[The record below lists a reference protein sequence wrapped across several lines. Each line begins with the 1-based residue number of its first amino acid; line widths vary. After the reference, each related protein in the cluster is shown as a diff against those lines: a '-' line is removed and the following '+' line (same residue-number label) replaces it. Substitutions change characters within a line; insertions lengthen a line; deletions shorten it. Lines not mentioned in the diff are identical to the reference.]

1 MTTDDGG
8 IDMNTAPPTEPLN
21 ATALQG
27 EFESLGVRPG
37 SVLMVHSSLSAFGR
51 VDGGADAV
59 VQALRA
65 AVGRNGTI
73 VVPAYTRQVADPHP
87 DRYAFDDPRTAAARA
102 AVPTFHDALPTAM
115 GAIPSAVLAHPDR
128 VRSRHPQASLAAL
141 GADARTICAEQ
152 PLGYALGNGSP
163 FARIHQ
169 LGGSILLLGVG
180 HNRNSFLHHA
190 ESLVP
195 THRKKLRRF
204 PYLVDGE
211 RVWLETPDVGDD
223 NDTYFPLIGEEFA
236 ALGLSRSRVIG
247 SAVCQLVPAVGFVDY
262 ARRRLSQLLPR
273 TG

>member
-65 AVGRNGTI
+65 AVGRNGTV

-87 DRYAFDDPRTAAARA
+87 DRHAFDDPRTAAARA

-195 THRKKLRRF
+195 THRTKLRRF

-236 ALGLSRSRVIG
+236 AMGLSRSRVIG